1 MKDDRGELDLT
12 RQIDELQSKLNVY
25 ESGLF
30 SIKKFKH
37 EISELKSKI
46 IEKDNLIQGMKK
58 IIEDL
63 SSK

>member
-1 MKDDRGELDLT
+1 MGPEVT
-12 RQIDELQSKLNVY
+12 SV
-25 ESGLF
+25 
-30 SIKKFKH
+30 KKFKH
-37 EISELKSKI
+37 EIAELKSKI

>member
-30 SIKKFKH
+30 RIKKFKH
-37 EISELKSKI
+37 EIAELKSKI